1 VTKSNVLEARKMAKS
16 EELNT
21 YLKNLDIA
29 LKRVGKSRKWLSL
42 ECGLSPA
49 AIPNMFRRNL
59 YPSVNNA
66 WTISKVLGYP
76 IEDMLK
82 GDVQHFQP
90 AGKTKRDILTNKVL
104 ALTKE
109 LTENELEAFQA
120 LIRNVID
127 FRKMEK

>member
-1 VTKSNVLEARKMAKS
+1 MAKL
-16 EELNT
+16 EDLNP

-49 AIPNMFRRNL
+49 AVPNMFFRNL
-59 YPSVNNA
+59 YPSVNTA

-109 LTENELEAFQA
+109 LTEDELETFQA
-120 LIRNVID
+120 IVRNIVD
-127 FRKMEK
+127 FRKMGK